1 VIVDLGSTNGIEVNG
16 RKVKRA
22 SLDTGDRIS
31 IGQTDLIFER
41 EP

>member
-22 SLDTGDRIS
+22 TLDPGDRIS
-31 IGQTDLIFER
+31 IGQTDLVFER